1 MRAVV
6 PTSVS
11 RVVELLERVVRFR
24 RPLIVLVHL
33 LLTVIAYGAAYLTR
47 FDFEFPPEWRTFIR
61 QSLPLLVTIRLAVFA
76 WLHLHE
82 GLWLYVSLRD
92 GVAIAKAVGVS
103 SAMFL
108 AASFVL
114 LGRRPPWS
122 VFLLDAIYC
131 VLLVVGVRLALRV
144 VREKSG
150 AADDAPPRPAIIV
163 GAGDAGEMLLRQLG
177 RSLTLSYD
185 IKGFVDDD
193 PQRHGRRI
201 HGTLVLGTIDDLPAL
216 CRSHAVQEA
225 LIAIPALTLGDQR
238 RILERCREGGVV
250 AKTVPALSELLHGR
264 ARRVQLQDVTP
275 EDLLSREAVT
285 WRPEQLG
292 PEFRGRRILVTGAAG
307 SVGSELCRQ
316 LVTLEPEVLVAF
328 DRAESGLYFLD
339 LELKRRQGAC
349 RIVPVVGD
357 ILDVARLEE
366 VVREHAPD
374 LVYHAAAY
382 KHVPLME
389 EHPLDAI
396 TNNVLGTESVLT
408 ASLNGGVKKLVLVS
422 TDKAVTPIS
431 VMGMTKR
438 MAECLLQAAG
448 GGPTTL
454 VAVRFGNIL
463 GSDGSVL
470 PLFQWQISRG
480 GPVTV
485 THPETTRYFMLLSE
499 AAQLVLQAGT
509 IGQGG
514 EIFFLDMGEP
524 IRILDLAH
532 DLLRLSGF
540 HPGEDVPIEMIGLRP
555 GERLTEE
562 LVMDR
567 EELRATEHP
576 KVFTVRSPVLDAGA
590 FHLDLEKLRR
600 LVAARDAEG
609 AVEQLRSMSARY

>member
-1 MRAVV
+1 MRIAMQSGGV
-6 PTSVS
+6 

-24 RPLIVLVHL
+24 RPVIVLVHL
-33 LLTVIAYGAAYLTR
+33 LLVVTAYLAGYLTR
-47 FDFEFPPEWRTFIR
+47 FDLDFPPEWRTFVL
-61 QSLPLLVTIRLAVFA
+61 QSLPLLVAIRLGVFA

-92 GVAIAKAVGVS
+92 ALAIAKAVGLS
-103 SAMFL
+103 STMFL
-108 AASFVL
+108 AASLLL

-144 VREKSG
+144 IREKGG
-150 AADDAPPRPAIIV
+150 AVVDSPPRPAIIV

-193 PQRHGRRI
+193 PRRHGLRI
-201 HGTLVLGTIDDLPAL
+201 HGKAVLGTIDDLQTL
-216 CRSHAVQEA
+216 CRAHGVQEV
-225 LIAIPALTLGDQR
+225 LIAIPALTQVEQR
-238 RILERCREGGVV
+238 RILERCRAGGVV

-264 ARRVQLQDVTP
+264 AHRVQLQDVAP
-275 EDLLSREAVT
+275 EDLLSREAVSLP
-285 WRPEQLG
+285 PEQLG

-316 LVTLEPEVLVAF
+316 LVTFEPELLVVF
-328 DRAESGLYFLD
+328 DRAESGLFFLD
-339 LELKRRQGAC
+339 LELKRKQPTC
-349 RIVPVVGD
+349 RVVPVVGD
-357 ILDVARLEE
+357 ILDLARLEE

-374 LVYHAAAY
+374 LIYHTAAY

-396 TNNVLGTESVLT
+396 TNNLFGTESVL
-408 ASLNGGVKKLVLVS
+408 AACQNAGVKKLVLIS
-422 TDKAVTPIS
+422 TDKAVRPVS

-485 THPETTRYFMLLSE
+485 THPEATRYFMLLSE
-499 AAQLVLQAGT
+499 AAQLVLQAGA

-514 EIFFLDMGEP
+514 EIFFLDTGEP
-524 IRILDLAH
+524 IRILDLAR

-540 HPGEDVPIEMIGLRP
+540 HPGRDVPIELIGLRP
-555 GERLTEE
+555 GERLNEE

-567 EELRATEHP
+567 EELRGTDHP
-576 KVFTVRSPVLDAGA
+576 KVFTVRSPILAADAFRLDV
-590 FHLDLEKLRR
+590 EKLRR
-600 LVAARDAEG
+600 LVAARDAEA
-609 AVEQLRSMSARY
+609 AVEQLRAMSGRY

>member
-1 MRAVV
+1 MRSLVQDAGA
-6 PTSVS
+6 
-11 RVVELLERVVRFR
+11 RVVEMLERVVRFR

-33 LLTVIAYGAAYLTR
+33 LLTVIAYALAYLTR
-47 FDFEFPPEWRTFIR
+47 FDLEFPPEWRTFVL
-61 QSLPLLVTIRLAVFA
+61 QSLPLLVGIRLGVFA

-92 GVAIAKAVGVS
+92 GLGIAKAVAIS
-103 SAMFL
+103 STMFL
-108 AASFVL
+108 GASLLV

-122 VFLLDAIYC
+122 VFLLDALYC
-131 VLLVVGVRLALRV
+131 ALLVVGVRLALRV
-144 VREKSG
+144 VREKGG
-150 AADDAPPRPAIIV
+150 AGVDAPPRPAIIV

-177 RSLTLSYD
+177 RSLTLSYA

-193 PQRHGRRI
+193 PRRHGLRI
-201 HGTLVLGTIDDLPAL
+201 HGRLVLGTIDDLPAL
-216 CRSHAVQEA
+216 CRSHGVQEA
-225 LIAIPALTLGDQR
+225 LIAIPALTQADQR
-238 RILERCREGGVV
+238 RILERCREGGIV

-264 ARRVQLQDVTP
+264 GRVQLQDVAP
-275 EDLLSREAVT
+275 EDLLSRAAVT
-285 WRPEQLG
+285 LPPEQLG
-292 PEFRGRRILVTGAAG
+292 REFRGRRILVTGAAG

-316 LVTLEPEVLVAF
+316 LVTFEPEVLVVL

-339 LELKRRQGAC
+339 LELKRQQQAC

-357 ILDVARLEE
+357 ILDLARLEE

-374 LVYHAAAY
+374 LIYHAAAY

-396 TNNVLGTESVLT
+396 TNNLFGTETVLT
-408 ASLNGGVKKLVLVS
+408 AGLKAGVKKIVLVS
-422 TDKAVTPIS
+422 TDKAVRPIS

-438 MAECLLQAAG
+438 MAECLLQAET
-448 GGPTTL
+448 GGPTSL

-485 THPETTRYFMLLSE
+485 THPEATRYFMLLSE
-499 AAQLVLQAGT
+499 AAQLVLQAGA

-514 EIFFLDMGEP
+514 EIYFLDTGEP
-524 IRILDLAH
+524 VRILDLAR

-540 HPGEDVPIEMIGLRP
+540 HPGEDVPIELIGLRP
-555 GERLTEE
+555 GERLNEE

-567 EELRATEHP
+567 EELGATDHP
-576 KVFTVRSPVLDAGA
+576 KVFTVRSPVLDAEA
-590 FHLDLEKLRR
+590 LRLDVEELRR
-600 LVAARDAEG
+600 LVGARDAKG
-609 AVEQLRSMSARY
+609 AVEQLRMMSALY